1 MGSVAEANG
10 PPGEGV
16 GDGAAFACLAPV
28 LRGSPQLTFRIET
41 TFDGETTTLRLIGRT
56 ESEYLDELQG
66 QVRRHRPRLVLDL
79 DEVR

>member
-41 TFDGETTTLRLIGRT
+41 TFGGETTTLRLIGRI